1 MTVKEKPAV
10 NRGSPHGVLW
20 SRSRELAARTAGR
33 IERTIPTTQSNLR
46 QTNHGVAAVMVA
58 WDPVASRRCAHELVA
73 RLRRVSPRARLV
85 VVDNRGVGMEWATE
99 DGFEI
104 VVGDNSAREF
114 TGLQSGVSHV
124 RRLASPAVWVL
135 ANDRYL
141 TDNEPSLHDLDGGT
155 IDAVVATN
163 AVAGRINCYPT
174 TSRAFG
180 LDIGS
185 WARSNFLVVA
195 DDALHQL
202 RPLAV
207 VRENELDSIVG
218 PVRGERPLLRSGG
231 PLDGRYASYVTEWVT
246 GEGSDLNQHW
256 YRHQPVSRE
265 SWDELTRKVQCIL
278 NEQLLSARARDIW
291 IPVLPMHLAH
301 SMGQLDPAS
310 AMYRSMVRII
320 RQRPVE
326 AIRWLNGTVGRDL
339 FALQAWWDQRR
350 LADGRG

>member
-1 MTVKEKPAV
+1 VTVKEKPAV
-10 NRGSPHGVLW
+10 KVRSPHGVLW
-20 SRSRELAARTAGR
+20 SRSRELAARTA
-33 IERTIPTTQSNLR
+33 ERLERAAPTTQPDLR
-46 QTNHGVAAVMVA
+46 QTNHAVAAVLVA
-58 WDPVASRRCAHELVA
+58 WDPVASRRCAHEIAA

-85 VVDNRGVGMEWATE
+85 LVDNRGAGMEWATE

-104 VVGDNSAREF
+104 VAGDNSAREF
-114 TGLQSGVSHV
+114 SGLQSGVSHV
-124 RRLASPAVWVL
+124 RRLASPDVWVL

-141 TDNEPSLHDLDGGT
+141 TDREPSQVALEGGT

-163 AVAGRINCYPT
+163 AIAGRINCYPT
-174 TSRAFG
+174 TARAFG

-185 WARSNFLVVA
+185 WVRSNFLVVA

-202 RPLAV
+202 SPLAV

-218 PVRGERPLLRSGG
+218 PVRGELPLLRSDG

-246 GEGSDLNQHW
+246 GEGSDLDQHW
-256 YRHQPVSRE
+256 YRHQPVSSE

-278 NEQLLSARARDIW
+278 NEQLLSARARDIG

-301 SMGQLDPAS
+301 SMGQLDPTS
-310 AMYRSMVRII
+310 TMYRSMVRIV

-326 AIRWLNGTVGRDL
+326 AVRWLKGTVGRDL
-339 FALQAWWDQRR
+339 FALQAWRDQRR
-350 LADGRG
+350 LADGPG